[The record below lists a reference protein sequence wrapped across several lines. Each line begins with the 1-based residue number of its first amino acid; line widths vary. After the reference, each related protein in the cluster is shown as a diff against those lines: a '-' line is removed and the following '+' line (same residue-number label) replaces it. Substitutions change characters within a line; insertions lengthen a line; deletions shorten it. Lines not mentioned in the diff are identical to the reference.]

1 VLTTEEIQLILERL
15 RETTV
20 IEPGAVFPYRISARG
35 SFGYSNDPTIGALQA
50 KLSIMLEVAHKR
62 SNDAHAL
69 LDSVYQPTR
78 ELAEL
83 RARRWSWRWKP
94 GLMACREPS
103 NCARW

>member
-69 LDSVYQPTR
+69 LDSVYQPGR
-78 ELAEL
+78 AARGGGHGAGNLA
-83 RARRWSWRWKP
+83 
-94 GLMACREPS
+94 
-103 NCARW
+103 